1 MVCAMATRRRVV
13 VVVDG
18 ADASVDLD
26 DGELVE
32 RLRTVLAEGS
42 SKRDAVDRV
51 VAATGARRGR
61 VYDLSLTI

>member
-1 MVCAMATRRRVV
+1 MWASAGVKGEVV

-18 ADASVDLD
+18 ADTSVDLS

-32 RLRTVLAEGS
+32 RLRAALAEGC

>member
-1 MVCAMATRRRVV
+1 M
-13 VVVDG
+13 VVDG
-18 ADASVDLD
+18 VATPVELADA
-26 DGELVE
+26 ELVE
-32 RLRTVLAEGS
+32 RLRTLLAEGS